1 VVSCQQITV
10 TTKHLNTQQTLL
22 SDASAAAHV
31 EHELVHGQAGAVC
44 MTAASIVFAG
54 SASLSIMCTTSH
66 ILMHRFMLCSGSI
79 DYATPQDQQ
88 FQFDYDLSM
97 QNDQRSRSPA
107 ASPVRHVMK
116 RPRHA
121 AGEQQAGT
129 SGTPFH

>member
-1 VVSCQQITV
+1 LISQ
-10 TTKHLNTQQTLL
+10 
-22 SDASAAAHV
+22 
-31 EHELVHGQAGAVC
+31 LVHRVPNLN
-44 MTAASIVFAG
+44 MP
-54 SASLSIMCTTSH
+54 
-66 ILMHRFMLCSGSI
+66 MHCFMLCSGSI

-88 FQFDYDLSM
+88 FAVDYDLSM

-129 SGTPFH
+129 PGTPLRWQQKYLIRLTRACMTAHC